1 MAAMSISSIGIM
13 QGRVLPKYIDQLQVF
28 PIDTWREELDVAKDI
43 GFQHIELLWDNKQDI
58 KNAKGL
64 VESISETS
72 QLHALSMCVDSI
84 CSCTSLE
91 NVLNEVLDVVNT
103 FRDNTPAILVIPLLG
118 KATINTADRL
128 KEFVDKL
135 NVHQVMNLIKEYNVK
150 LALEL
155 DMPAIETIEALKL
168 ANPELIGICLDSGN
182 LWHYSGSP
190 IDDIHTLSDR
200 IIHVHIKDRDVEGGN
215 VLLGDGLVDF
225 YALSKALKSIAYS
238 GVMTLETKYFKDPPN
253 EAKKNLRYISE
264 IV

>member
-1 MAAMSISSIGIM
+1 MSISSIGIM

-64 VESISETS
+64 VEFISTPS

-91 NVLNEVLDVVNT
+91 DVLNEILDVINT
-103 FRDNTPAILVIPLLG
+103 FRESTPAILVIPLLG
-118 KATINTADRL
+118 EAIINTVDRL

-135 NVHQVMNLIKEYNVK
+135 NMHQVINLIKEYNVK

-155 DMPAIETIEALKL
+155 DMPAIETIGALKL
-168 ANPELIGICLDSGN
+168 ADPDLIGICLDSGN
-182 LWHYSGSP
+182 LWHYSDSP
-190 IDDIHTLSDR
+190 INDIRALSDK
-200 IIHVHIKDRDVEGGN
+200 IIHVHIKDRDKEGEN
-215 VLLGDGLVDF
+215 VLLGKGLVDF
-225 YALSKALKSIAYS
+225 NLFFKVLEDIGYS
-238 GVMTLETKYFKDPPN
+238 NAMTLETKYFKNPPN
-253 EAKKNLRYISE
+253 EARKNLQYILKMMQ
-264 IV
+264 